1 MKSRWLI
8 TSLLMVLMSCSPSPT
23 PSTKKTPVS
32 QPMPSPPNL
41 EDTSKSGSSKS
52 TTKLSPPASDAF
64 TISAKGIGPAKL
76 GMTLGQLKQSLG
88 DKAKFEVKSPF
99 IVDFDAIAVI
109 QSGQPQYYILYPMGT
124 PMGNSTVMEALFTT
138 NPNYRTT
145 KGVGPGTPLK
155 LAEQTYGDATLSF
168 NYASESREYVNFA
181 NLSEDIAFR
190 MGVAVNDTNNQF
202 SGLYASP
209 LKEYNQTQNYR
220 DSATIKSLEVY
231 CRDKCPSR

>member
-1 MKSRWLI
+1 
-8 TSLLMVLMSCSPSPT
+8 
-23 PSTKKTPVS
+23 
-32 QPMPSPPNL
+32 
-41 EDTSKSGSSKS
+41 
-52 TTKLSPPASDAF
+52 
-64 TISAKGIGPAKL
+64 
-76 GMTLGQLKQSLG
+76 MTLGQLKQSLG

-99 IVDFDAIAVI
+99 IVGFDAIAVI

-124 PMGNSTVMEALFTT
+124 PMGNSSVIEVLFTT
-138 NPNYRTT
+138 NSNYRTT
-145 KGVGPGTPLK
+145 KGVAPGTPLK
-155 LAEQTYGDATLSF
+155 LAEQAYGDATLSF

-190 MGVAVNDTNNQF
+190 MGVAANDTNNRF

-220 DSATIKSLEVY
+220 DSATIKSVEVY